1 MLFEYEKA
9 LADKGIKPNALPDAI
24 KEKIRTFN
32 GLCRQLN
39 DTDEEDLEAQTEL
52 NTKIDALD
60 TEIKGEIESYTPAPA
75 DPKPTDPKPAD
86 PKSADPEPKQESE
99 SNVGGWI
106 LGGILVTGAVL
117 VIKRL
122 MGK

>member
-24 KEKIRTFN
+24 KDKIKTFN

-39 DTDEEDLEAQTEL
+39 ETDEEDLETQTEL

-75 DPKPTDPKPAD
+75 DPKPANPKPAD
-86 PKSADPEPKQESE
+86 PEPKEESQ